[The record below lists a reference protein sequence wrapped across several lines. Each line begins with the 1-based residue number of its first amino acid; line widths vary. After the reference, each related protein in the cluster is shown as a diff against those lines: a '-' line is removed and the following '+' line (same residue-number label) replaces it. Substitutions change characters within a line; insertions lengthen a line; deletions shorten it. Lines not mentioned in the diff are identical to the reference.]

1 MLEVAPELWLQR
13 VFLNECLDD
22 QLFVFEQLLA
32 SARILHLGLVAK
44 VDDSAPA
51 QDAQQGAHLVL
62 LRLTPGLRS
71 FHLTLDITYFLNI
84 FRIKIF

>member
-1 MLEVAPELWLQR
+1 MSITCP
-13 VFLNECLDD
+13 DD

-44 VDDSAPA
+44 VDDGAPA

-71 FHLTLDITYFLNI
+71 FYLN
-84 FRIKIF
+84 F